1 MTNSWATPLA
11 AKIAGSRIKMR
22 LLSLAAFCVL
32 FALIGLAQGKGGA
45 ITGSVTDEGGAAVSG
60 LPIQALDLKTGATY
74 KTTTSAAGAYTFEQL
89 PAASYEVSI
98 PVLAL
103 RSRPQTVI
111 VQETQRARL
120 DIHVVDASLNTLGE
134 DRAYFTG
141 HDSPH
146 VTPKGPTP
154 RTPEGKPDF
163 SGVWWAPRVTDGGA
177 PSVLP
182 WAAAL
187 IKERAANNAKEIPRA
202 RCLPDATTLLA
213 RFGVNRLVQTSALLV
228 VIEEEDVPGYRQIF
242 LDGRAHPKD
251 MDPTWTGHSIGVWE
265 GDTLVVDTVGFNDKS
280 WLADLPSMV
289 TPHTEMLH
297 LTTRLRRPD
306 LGHLES
312 EVTFD
317 DPGTFAKPWTMKAIS
332 DLAQGEDVEEWIC
345 NENNQD
351 LGHLVG
357 P

>member
-1 MTNSWATPLA
+1 
-11 AKIAGSRIKMR
+11 MR
-22 LLSLAAFCVL
+22 LLLLAAICVL
-32 FALIGLAQGKGGA
+32 FASLAFAQGKGGA
-45 ITGSVTDEGGAAVSG
+45 ITGVVTDQDGAAVSG
-60 LPIQALDLKTGATY
+60 AVMQAKDLKTGATY
-74 KTTTSAAGAYTFEQL
+74 KATSSAAGAYAFEQL
-89 PAASYEVSI
+89 PAGSYEVSI
-98 PVLAL
+98 PQLGL
-103 RSRPQTVI
+103 RFRAQTVAL
-111 VQETQRARL
+111 QEGQPARL

-134 DRAYFTG
+134 DRGYFAGLNAT
-141 HDSPH
+141 HA
-146 VTPKGPTP
+146 TPKGPAP

-163 SGVWWAPRVTDGGA
+163 TGVWWNPRIIDGGA
-177 PSVLP
+177 PVVLP

-187 IKERAANNAKEIPRA
+187 MKERAANNAKDIPRG
-202 RCLPDATTLLA
+202 RCLPDATTLFA
-213 RFGVNRLVQTSALLV
+213 RFGVNQVVQTPGLLV
-228 VIEEEDVPGYRQIF
+228 IIQEQDVPGYRQIF

-251 MDPTWTGHSIGVWE
+251 MDPTWTGHSIGAWD
-265 GDTLVVDTVGFNDKS
+265 GDTLVVDTIGFNDKS
-280 WLADLPSMV
+280 WLGDLPSMV

-317 DPGTFAKPWTMKAIS
+317 DPGVFAKPWTMKTIS
-332 DLAQGEDVEEWIC
+332 DLAQGEDVQEWIC